1 MQDFLSVRDGETT
14 ESPEL
19 ARLCGGD
26 SVPDIISSGPNMLIE
41 FKTSPFDSL
50 FHPVPISYL
59 LGFELQVHVS
69 LLQVIENKKKINQKK
84 FFSGNVC

>member
-69 LLQVIENKKKINQKK
+69 LFTTTLMKDSK
-84 FFSGNVC
+84 F

>member
-1 MQDFLSVRDGETT
+1 MRDGETT

-59 LGFELQVHVS
+59 LGFELQVHVCFQTI
-69 LLQVIENKKKINQKK
+69 LIKN
-84 FFSGNVC
+84 